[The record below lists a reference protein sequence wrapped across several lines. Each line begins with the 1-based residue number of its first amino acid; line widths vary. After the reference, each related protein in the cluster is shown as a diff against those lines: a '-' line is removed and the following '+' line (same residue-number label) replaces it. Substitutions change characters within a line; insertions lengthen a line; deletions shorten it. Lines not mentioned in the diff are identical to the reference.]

1 MQTTRDPQRDAR
13 KPTTSHDQLVGRLGE
28 DLADAHLRRLG
39 WQIVERNWRCGD
51 GEIDIVAREPLPDG
65 RSALV
70 FVEVK
75 YRSSASHGDPLEAIT
90 PAKVRRLSGLSLLWL
105 RHHAERAEEIR
116 DDAIGVLRRP
126 GQPHTITHVRG
137 ITR

>member
-1 MQTTRDPQRDAR
+1 MGNSPADPN
-13 KPTTSHDQLVGRLGE
+13 RLKAFRRGHVSE
-28 DLADAHLRRLG
+28 YLAALCLLAKGYRIRAIRYRTKL
-39 WQIVERNWRCGD
+39 

-116 DDAIGVLRRP
+116 VDAIGVLRRP